1 MKKNS
6 SGFKKEECGAILNAI
21 MRTRKIIFN
30 SIAAGAA
37 AGMCIVAGCGRD
49 YPPPPSERNQLV
61 LRFFD
66 AMKNHDAAA
75 ASTQG
80 EKLQALKYEQV
91 EKLIVV
97 QQSNHYVQQA
107 QKSLSSGDVEGAL
120 KAVEEGIRIY
130 PENRTLIRIRGM
142 LRRLRNAPMLFET
155 MRNAKDSSAMAAA
168 LTAATTGLSGISTA
182 QTERYFRDYRVRI
195 AEVAAAEAKNPAEPV
210 VPSVEKP

>member
-1 MKKNS
+1 
-6 SGFKKEECGAILNAI
+6 
-21 MRTRKIIFN
+21 
-30 SIAAGAA
+30 
-37 AGMCIVAGCGRD
+37 MCIVAGCGRD

-120 KAVEEGIRIY
+120 KAVEEGIRI
-130 PENRTLIRIRGM
+130 RGM

-168 LTAATTGLSGISTA
+168 LTAATTGLSGISTV